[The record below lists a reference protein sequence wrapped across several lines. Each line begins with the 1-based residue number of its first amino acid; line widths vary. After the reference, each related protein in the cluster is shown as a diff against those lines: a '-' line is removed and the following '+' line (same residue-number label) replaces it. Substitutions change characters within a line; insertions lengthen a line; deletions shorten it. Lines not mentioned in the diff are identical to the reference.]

1 MDKHTDVKQLV
12 QEHYGEVARRASG
25 GGPAATCCTP
35 TEIYTPLKILG
46 LPDTVLAA
54 SAGCGDPTALAELKS
69 GEVVLDLGSGGGV
82 DCFLAGRAVG
92 PEGLVLGVDMTQDMV
107 KLASSNSRKLRASN
121 VSFTLAHL
129 ESLPMAT
136 STVDV
141 IISNCVINLSSDK
154 DRVFQEAFRVLK
166 PGGRMHVSDVM
177 LTVELPESVRADAEA
192 LVGCIAGADLKDVY
206 LDRMYQAGFEG
217 ITVKEEGSLGAEGKV
232 PAGVVSSKIVA
243 VKPFA

>member
-1 MDKHTDVKQLV
+1 
-12 QEHYGEVARRASG
+12 
-25 GGPAATCCTP
+25 
-35 TEIYTPLKILG
+35 
-46 LPDTVLAA
+46 
-54 SAGCGDPTALAELKS
+54 
-69 GEVVLDLGSGGGV
+69 
-82 DCFLAGRAVG
+82 
-92 PEGLVLGVDMTQDMV
+92 
-107 KLASSNSRKLRASN
+107 
-121 VSFTLAHL
+121 
-129 ESLPMAT
+129 MAT